1 MRNSSKYQI
10 AVALVLT
17 RLGYSPKLE
26 VPIFDGV
33 VTTDIV
39 VEMNKT
45 GVDGE
50 GGGEESGGGIEKV
63 LITLDEQSQFLK
75 PAMGS
80 KDLVGPLDGKARLC
94 SYLLKKIGEFNPLI
108 SIPFYEW
115 SELEMDLEKQEM
127 YLKNKLQS
135 KKKILVVIDDCEIK
149 EEEGKKE
156 EM

>member
-1 MRNSSKYQI
+1 MYQI

-26 VPIFDGV
+26 VPIFNGV
-33 VTTDIV
+33 VTTDIK

-50 GGGEESGGGIEKV
+50 GGGGEEEESGGGIEKV
-63 LITLDEQSQFLK
+63 LITLDEQSHFLK

-94 SYLLKKIGEFNPLI
+94 SYLIKKSGEFNPLI

-135 KKKILVVIDDCEIK
+135 KKKIVVVIDDCEIE